1 MATAR
6 LHVGNAVRELPLSA
20 ATSVLNALVKDG
32 VSIRHL
38 CGGKARCGTCRVI
51 VLGERE
57 GPGLSPLGDEE
68 RLRLEAVGA
77 GGAERLACRLYA
89 ARDIELRVPDRAG
102 EG

>member
-6 LHVGNAVRELPLSA
+6 VHLGRTVRELPLSA
-20 ATSVLNALVKDG
+20 ATSVLNALVKEG
-32 VSIRHL
+32 VPIRHV
-38 CGGKARCGTCRVI
+38 CGGKAQCGTCRVT

-68 RLRLEAVGA
+68 RLRLAAAGA

-89 ARDIELRVPDRAG
+89 ARDIELRVPDRAA